1 MTLNFVQRCQWVLN
15 SDRRY
20 QEFTDWKDLDLALSR
35 TFQFNV
41 CHKFTEQN
49 YPDLN
54 VVVKEYWYSEGY
66 HKNTVYR
73 VIFVVNYFCHVTL
86 PFYTCK
92 QFRPV
97 FILPRQSRYKHSYGI
112 QKLFWIRLVL
122 SSPTDN
128 EGERSIYNM
137 GMNIFLYTAILFIK

>member
-1 MTLNFVQRCQWVLN
+1 MIHNENTHYNVKMTLNFVQRCQWVLN

-54 VVVKEYWYSEGY
+54 VVVKEYSEGY

-73 VIFVVNYFCHVTL
+73 VIFAMLFLPPITL

-92 QFRPV
+92 KFWPV
-97 FILPRQSRYKHSYGI
+97 FILPRQSRYKHSYSKI
-112 QKLFWIRLVL
+112 ILNLL
-122 SSPTDN
+122 SLKFPHWKRGRK
-128 EGERSIYNM
+128 EHI
-137 GMNIFLYTAILFIK
+137 